1 MVVSMYVYV
10 CVYVCMYVRMIA
22 KHVFLVGFD
31 SFWRFWE
38 VLISFDSCLAALC
51 ESASRI
57 VRKRGSQA
65 KLNKSGAGRK

>member
-1 MVVSMYVYV
+1 MCMFV
-10 CVYVCMYVRMIA
+10 CMFVCMYVRMIA

-38 VLISFDSCLAALC
+38 VFISFDSCLAALSG
-51 ESASRI
+51 SAGRI